1 MQTDTFSIPRQP
13 SARRAW
19 LITAMSCLLI
29 GVGLLLLQQ
38 RMINITIVS
47 SDFTQDYVAGLALRE
62 GRSIYSPF
70 TPADIAAEK
79 LGMGYTLY
87 TPYGFANNHPPFD
100 TVLFL
105 PFTLLPYDQAIMLW
119 SGLSLLLY
127 LLCGE
132 LVLRELKIEL
142 ARHWKLLLVGLAL
155 CWYPFQAHIALGQW
169 SMLIVAG
176 VLGCWALLRRR
187 RDTAAGVL
195 LGIACL
201 IKLFPGMIVL
211 YLLLRRRWRAAG
223 AACATMAVGGLLT
236 LAIVGVDDMLEY
248 VRRVAPLDAIEFA
261 PAPIN
266 HSLTAVF
273 HRLFGDG
280 AWVVAL
286 IPAPWVIPILVALS
300 GLGLAGLLAYQVW
313 RTPPTQR
320 GHNTTFAL
328 ACIAMLLASPIT
340 WQHIFPILIC
350 PLGLLLLEQRERFD
364 GRRLALA
371 LVALAILSIPD
382 IEIGRALMRF
392 YEPYRAPWYAGLPM
406 SLPTIGLLIMGWL
419 LFKKR
424 EFAGQAAHEPPLP
437 AN

>member
-1 MQTDTFSIPRQP
+1 MQTDTFLIPGQP

-29 GVGLLLLQQ
+29 GVSLLLLQQ

-70 TPADIAAEK
+70 TPADIGAEK
-79 LGMGYTLY
+79 LGMGYALY

-105 PFTLLPYDQAIMLW
+105 PLTLLPYDQAIMLW
-119 SGLSLLLY
+119 SVLALLLY

-132 LVLRELKIEL
+132 LVLRELKIAI
-142 ARHWKLLLVGLAL
+142 ARHWKLLLAGLAL

-176 VLGCWALLRRR
+176 VLGCWALLRRQ

-201 IKLFPGMIVL
+201 IKLFPGMIVV

-223 AACATMAVGGLLT
+223 AACATMAAGGLLT
-236 LAIVGVDDMLEY
+236 LMIVGIDDMLEY

-280 AWVVAL
+280 PWVTAL
-286 IPAPWVIPILVALS
+286 ISAPWVISILVALS
-300 GLGLAGLLAYQVW
+300 GLGLTGLLAYKVW

-320 GHNTTFAL
+320 GQDTTFAL
-328 ACIAMLLASPIT
+328 ACITMLLASPIT
-340 WQHIFPILIC
+340 WQHIFPILMC

-371 LVALAILSIPD
+371 LVALAMVSIPD

-406 SLPTIGLLIMGWL
+406 SLPTIGLLMIGWL
-419 LFKKR
+419 LLFEKG
-424 EFAGQAAHEPPLP
+424 EFEG
-437 AN
+437 